1 MTEPKYGRRMDGKL
15 HHMRIR
21 LVLGWIAALLVGGIS
36 LPQAGALAV
45 LPSRINGP
53 IQSGQ
58 TQVMKGTM
66 SPRVAVSQD
75 EGEMSGSTPME
86 NMSLMFALSAA
97 QQADLKNL
105 LQQQQ
110 TPGSPLY
117 HQWLKPG
124 QFAARYGVSQQDL
137 TKVAAWLR
145 AQGFNVTSIPASNDR
160 IVFSGT
166 AAQVNAVFQTQ
177 MRKYLFHGKQHWANS
192 TDISLPQ
199 AIAGM
204 SLGVWHLNTFHPEP
218 HVMKRLVHAAPQS
231 GASAVG
237 SHYTLSCT
245 PDPANGCPTSGLVNF
260 IAPADAQ
267 TLYDV
272 TGLYNSNF
280 TGTDQTLA
288 IVGQTDIVQHESD
301 IAHFRTLSGL
311 NASNLPTQ
319 ILVGGS
325 GTTAV
330 AYPGDLEEADIDVE
344 WSGAIAKNAN
354 ILYVTVAS
362 QSSGYSVLDSLMWAI
377 DNPLVNGTNFVPVI
391 SMSYGGCEA
400 GFAGS
405 SAIAMLE
412 TELEKANSQG
422 QTVFA
427 ASGDSGSADC
437 DNGYNSS
444 GKLVGASYGLN
455 VDYPPSSQ
463 YVTAVGGTSFSAD
476 VEDQSKYWNNNN
488 TSSNGSVI
496 GYIPETT
503 WNNTPDTTGLNFNGG
518 LSASGGGASN
528 CVTTAGSGT
537 NLRCAGG
544 FTKPSWQVGTGVP
557 NDGKR
562 DVPDVSLA
570 ADPDHDGYVLCTQE
584 TNGAGTA
591 FTGQSSCVYPVGSGQ
606 APYFDAQNPQQ
617 GFLYGGTSIA
627 APQWAA
633 ILTLMNQEAGN
644 TGGAGNIN
652 PILYQTVQTTPGA
665 FHDIT
670 TGSNA
675 VICVAGSPNCIS
687 NGAGGYVMSCCNA
700 GTGYDMATG
709 LGSVD
714 AAALGAAWPK
724 LTAVN
729 GQFSLVLKPNA
740 VTVAPGGS
748 GMTSVVLSPTSTG
761 PGSSGFTGTVNLT
774 CSNLPA
780 GVTCSF
786 SNASVSLVPGA
797 AQTVTLTLNASS
809 SAAATTTAKNKA
821 VPSPL
826 DSGVPARLAFAG
838 ILGFALL
845 GLGRRRRYFPSR
857 WMAVLLLFGGLMAA
871 IAITACSGG
880 SAGTGGGGGGGGGGT
895 PETQT
900 VTVTGTSGTTVA
912 STTVVVTVT

>member
-15 HHMRIR
+15 HHVSTS
-21 LVLGWIAALLVGGIS
+21 LVLGWMAALLLGGFS
-36 LPQAGALAV
+36 LPQASALTV

-53 IQSGQ
+53 IQSAQ
-58 TQVMKGTM
+58 MQVMKGTM
-66 SPRVAVSQD
+66 SPRVAVAQD
-75 EGEMSGSTPME
+75 EGQLSGSTPIE
-86 NMSLMFALSAA
+86 NMALVFALSAT

-137 TKVAAWLR
+137 AKAAAWLR
-145 AQGFNVTSIPASNDR
+145 TRGFTVTSIPASNDR
-160 IVFSGT
+160 IIFSGT
-166 AAQVNAVFQTQ
+166 AAQVNAVFQTE
-177 MRKYLFHGKQHWANS
+177 MHKYLFHGKQHWANS
-192 TDISLPQ
+192 TEISLPQ

-204 SLGVWHLNTFHPEP
+204 ALGVDHLNTFRPEP
-218 HVMKRLVHAAPQS
+218 QVVKRRVHEATRNT
-231 GASAVG
+231 ASPVG
-237 SHYTLSCT
+237 PNYTLTDS
-245 PDPANGCPTSGLVNF
+245 NGNEDNF

-272 TGLYNSNF
+272 TGLYNANF

-288 IVGQTDIVQHESD
+288 IVGQTDIVQHQSD
-301 IAHFRTLSGL
+301 IANFRSLSGL
-311 NASNLPTQ
+311 NASNLPKQ
-319 ILVGGS
+319 ILVTNPNT
-325 GTTAV
+325 GTAAV
-330 AYPGDLEEADIDVE
+330 YVGDLEEADIDVE

-354 ILYVTVAS
+354 ILYVTV
-362 QSSGYSVLDSLMWAI
+362 GNNLNYSVLDSLVYAI
-377 DNPLVNGTNFVPVI
+377 QTPLVNGTSFVPVI
-391 SMSYGGCEA
+391 SISYGGCEA
-400 GFAGS
+400 GYAGS
-405 SAIAMLE
+405 SAVQMLE
-412 TELEKANSQG
+412 QVLEQANSQG

-427 ASGDSGSADC
+427 ASGDSGSAGC
-437 DNGYNSS
+437 DSGDNSS
-444 GKLVGASYGLN
+444 GQLVGASEGLAVN
-455 VDYPPSSQ
+455 YPPSSQ
-463 YVTAVGGTSFSAD
+463 YVTAVGGTSFSGD
-476 VEDQSKYWNNNN
+476 IGDQSKYWNSQN
-488 TSSNGSVI
+488 TSSNGSAI
-496 GYIPETT
+496 NYIPETT
-503 WNNTPDTTGLNFNGG
+503 WNDTPNISGLNNNGV
-518 LSASGGGASN
+518 LSASGGGAS
-528 CVTTAGSGT
+528 S
-537 NLRCAGG
+537 L
-544 FTKPSWQVGTGVP
+544 FTKPSWQVGSSS
-557 NDGKR
+557 DGKR

-584 TNGAGTA
+584 TNSAGTA
-591 FTGQSSCVYPVGSGQ
+591 FTGQSSCAYPVTGNEV
-606 APYFDAQNPQQ
+606 PYFDTSES
-617 GFLYGGTSIA
+617 GYLYGGTSIA

-644 TGGAGNIN
+644 TGGVGNVN
-652 PILYQTVQTTPGA
+652 PILYQTVQTTPAA
-665 FHDIT
+665 FHDVT

-675 VICVAGSPNCIS
+675 VVCVPGSPNC
-687 NGAGGYVMSCCNA
+687 NGNTGGYGVMSCCNA

-714 AAALGAAWPK
+714 AGALGAVWPK

-748 GMTSVVLSPTSTG
+748 GTTSVVLNPNSSG
-761 PGSSGFTGTVNLT
+761 PGGAGFTGTVVLT

-786 SNASVSLVPGA
+786 SNSSVSLVPGT

-809 SAAATTTAKNKA
+809 SAAATTTARNRST
-821 VPSPL
+821 PSPL
-826 DSGVPARLAFAG
+826 NSGVPVRLAFAG

-845 GLGRRRRYFPSR
+845 GLGRRRRYFTSR

-871 IAITACSGG
+871 TCLTACSGG

-912 STTVVVTVT
+912 STSVVLTVT